1 MKAYRTISGVLLTDI
16 WMIYKY
22 ENKFQ
27 LCPKF
32 KWRELVYAVISIFK
46 IKFVTMFLEQRYN
59 LTVAWVFVFMVSGL
73 SSVVTPGGFPYES
86 CADDRPVP

>member
-1 MKAYRTISGVLLTDI
+1 MKTNFNYVQNSSDVH
-16 WMIYKY
+16 
-22 ENKFQ
+22 
-27 LCPKF
+27 
-32 KWRELVYAVISIFK
+32 ELVYAVISIFE

-86 CADDRPVP
+86 GVDDRPVP

>member
-27 LCPKF
+27 LRPKF
-32 KWRELVYAVISIFK
+32 KWRELVYAVIFK

-59 LTVAWVFVFMVSGL
+59 LNVAWVFVFMVSGL
-73 SSVVTPGGFPYES
+73 SSVVTPGGFAYES
-86 CADDRPVP
+86 GADDRPVP